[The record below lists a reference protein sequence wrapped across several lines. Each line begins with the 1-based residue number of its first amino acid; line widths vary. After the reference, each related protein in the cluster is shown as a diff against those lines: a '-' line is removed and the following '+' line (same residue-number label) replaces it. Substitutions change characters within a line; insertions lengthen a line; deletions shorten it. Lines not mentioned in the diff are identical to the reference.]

1 MRNWKTSLAGALAAL
16 ALAGFTDMKISPEYQ
31 RALALLCSAMLALLG
46 WHAADCTTCPGAG
59 LRKAAGLV
67 PLLLCLLLVGCAVS
81 SLGLKL
87 NSPAFGTL
95 QLSIGGGSIGK
106 GQTNLPPE
114 TTNAAPVNVGTNT
127 PPS

>member
-1 MRNWKTSLAGALAAL
+1 MKSWKTTLAGITAGLAMLSGTDSALP
-16 ALAGFTDMKISPEYQ
+16 SPWPQ
-31 RALALLCSAMLALLG
+31 MMHVLSAVALALLGYNAT
-46 WHAADCTTCPGAG
+46 DCARCPGNA
-59 LRKAAGLV
+59 LRKVAGTGAII
-67 PLLLCLLLVGCAVS
+67 LLMVATGCTVA

>member
-1 MRNWKTSLAGALAAL
+1 MKSWKTTLAGVTAGLAAL
-16 ALAGFTDMKISPEYQ
+16 AGTDSALPSPWPQ
-31 RALALLCSAMLALLG
+31 VLHVLSAVALALLG
-46 WHAADCTTCPGAG
+46 YHATDCARCPGNA
-59 LRKAAGLV
+59 LRKVTTVAAIV
-67 PLLLCLLLVGCAVS
+67 LLMVATSCTIS
-81 SLGLKL
+81 SLGFKL

-114 TTNAAPVNVGTNT
+114 TTNAATVNVGTNT